1 MRTAFAH
8 FGTDSSGAI
17 AVEYILIIALLAI
30 PIVALI
36 LSIGDSLTAGLAA
49 YATGFDDS

>member
-1 MRTAFAH
+1 MRTAIAR
-8 FGTDSSGAI
+8 FGADSSGTI
-17 AVEYILIIALLAI
+17 AVEYILIIAMLVI

-49 YATGFDDS
+49 YAAGFDDS

>member
-1 MRTAFAH
+1 MRTAIAR

-17 AVEYILIIALLAI
+17 AVEYILIIAMLTI

-36 LSIGDSLTAGLAA
+36 LAIGDSLNAGLAA
-49 YATGFDDS
+49 FAGGFDDS